1 MIITEHKI
9 GRERGFSLVEVTVA
23 IGIFAFVAVAILG
36 LLPAALKIRA
46 ESAQE
51 TLGVMIA
58 QQLLSSVDA
67 AQSLTNVVFPTG
79 AYTGSPP
86 VTTNNLNTQPTV
98 MGYLVGTSFPFW
110 HYYNNPGAT
119 WTNAGASDTAAVE
132 SARNNIGAIARVSV
146 TNASPTLTNLVRVT
160 VEVRAPVSVA
170 LSNSRVLTFTTLRAR
185 K

>member
-1 MIITEHKI
+1 M
-9 GRERGFSLVEVTVA
+9 A

-46 ESAQE
+46 ESVQE

-67 AQSLTNVVFPTG
+67 ASSLTNVVFPTG
-79 AYTGSPP
+79 AYTGNPP
-86 VTTNNLNTQPTV
+86 VTTNNLLDQSTV

-119 WTNAGASDTAAVE
+119 WTNAGAADTAAVE
-132 SARNNIGAIARVSV
+132 SSRNNIGAIARVSV
-146 TNASPTLTNLVRVT
+146 TNASSTLTNLVRVT
-160 VEVRAPVSVA
+160 VEVRAPVSLA

>member
-1 MIITEHKI
+1 MIIRH
-9 GRERGFSLVEVTVA
+9 RNVQSARGFSLVEVTVA

-36 LLPAALKIRA
+36 LFPAALKIRA

-67 AQSLTNVVFPTG
+67 APSLTNVIFPTG
-79 AYTGSPP
+79 AYEGNPP
-86 VTTNNLNTQPTV
+86 VTTNNLLNQPTV

-110 HYYNNPGAT
+110 HYSGNPGAT
-119 WTNAGASDTAAVE
+119 WTNAGAADSDAID
-132 SARNNIGAIARVSV
+132 SARNNIGALARVSV

-160 VEVRAPVSVA
+160 VEVRAPVSLA

>member
-1 MIITEHKI
+1 MIPTERKI
-9 GRERGFSLVEVTVA
+9 EREHGFSLVEVTVA

-58 QQLLSSVDA
+58 QQLISSVDA
-67 AQSLTNVVFPTG
+67 APSLTNVVFPTG
-79 AYTGSPP
+79 AYVGNPP
-86 VTTNNLNTQPTV
+86 VTTSDLLDRPTV
-98 MGYLVGTSFPFW
+98 LGYLVGTSFPFW
-110 HYYNNPGAT
+110 NYGEAPGAT
-119 WTNAGASDTAAVE
+119 WTNAAASDSEAVK

-146 TNASPTLTNLVRVT
+146 TNASPTMTNLVRVT

>member
-1 MIITEHKI
+1 MMPK
-9 GRERGFSLVEVTVA
+9 GKKVWRDGGFSLVEVTVA

-58 QQLLSSVDA
+58 QQLLASIDA
-67 AQSLTNVVFPTG
+67 APSLTNVVFPTG
-79 AYTGSPP
+79 SYKGNPP
-86 VTTNNLNTQPTV
+86 VTTNNLLNQPTV

-110 HYYNNPGAT
+110 HYFNNPGAT
-119 WTNAGASDTAAVE
+119 WTNAGAADSTAVE

-146 TNASPTLTNLVRVT
+146 TNASTSLTNLVRVT
-160 VEVRAPVSVA
+160 VEVRAPVSLA